1 MLSFVIAGS
10 LSTLQYTIMEP
21 PPLPAK
27 PPGGALGSPASPA
40 PSTPVEATPVPA
52 QSNSTPYTLSHLDE
66 LATQHI
72 SSVPQ
77 DVLKGSIVAENG
89 GDYSRQTRALKDLEQ
104 RAQKLKEQYQE
115 TLPELRQ
122 RVGEKVTASKKLEG
136 EWVQLEA
143 EMYRALQP
151 FSSPALQSSMTHSA
165 VESDELSEILRESF
179 LGSDST
185 DVAQFVSDY
194 RQARSR
200 YHLRHERA
208 QRWKEERV
216 ART

>member
-1 MLSFVIAGS
+1 MD
-10 LSTLQYTIMEP
+10 P

-27 PPGGALGSPASPA
+27 PGAGFGSPAPGSTPA
-40 PSTPVEATPVPA
+40 PATPTAAAPQPA
-52 QSNSTPYTLSHLDE
+52 PPAASSYNLSHLNE
-66 LATQHI
+66 LST
-72 SSVPQ
+72 PQ
-77 DVLKGSIVAENG
+77 LSDIPQQVLRGSIVCENG
-89 GDYSRQTRALKDLEQ
+89 GDYSRQTRALKDLEL
-104 RAQKLKEQYQE
+104 RAQKLQEEYKE
-115 TLPELRQ
+115 TLPELRA
-122 RVGEKVTASKKLEG
+122 RVTEKVAESKKQEA

-143 EMYRALQP
+143 EMYRSLQP
-151 FSSPALQSSMTHSA
+151 FSTPALQSSMTHSA
-165 VESDELSEILRESF
+165 VESDELSEVLRESF
-179 LGSDST
+179 LRSDSA

>member
-1 MLSFVIAGS
+1 
-10 LSTLQYTIMEP
+10 MEP

-27 PPGGALGSPASPA
+27 PPAGALGSPATHSPA
-40 PSTPVEATPVPA
+40 PSTPTTATPAP
-52 QSNSTPYTLSHLDE
+52 QLNNSTPYNLNHLDD
-66 LATQHI
+66 LSTQHI
-72 SSVPQ
+72 TSIAP

-89 GDYSRQTRALKDLEQ
+89 ADYSRQTRALKDLEQ
-104 RAQKLKEQYQE
+104 RAQKLKEQYNE

-122 RVGEKVTASKKLEG
+122 RVGEKVAASKKLEG

-185 DVAQFVSDY
+185 DVAQFVSEY